1 MNRGE
6 LKTIAKRLMD
16 ERGDYWTDTELN
28 DLCSI
33 ANRAVWADLAARDE
47 GRALAIRV
55 YAEFAADAMSLSLRS
70 APLNL
75 NLLRLLSVSR
85 LKESAVVSPT
95 NKPTPLEYVEPNESA
110 MYYESP
116 ADPYNSRDLGS
127 PRWTVDGNWDLY
139 LVPPPTTT
147 VNLLLRYIPRLISA
161 SLDDDADEVLSVA
174 GGATSTAPEFQ
185 DSVIGALTHLMAS
198 KERDSALMSLQGYV
212 QQLLGGPQVGRAT
225 SRRMKVTTGY

>member
-16 ERGDYWTDTELN
+16 ERGDYWSDTELN

-33 ANRAVWADLAARDE
+33 ANRAVWAELAARDE
-47 GRALAIRV
+47 GRVLAVRT
-55 YAEFAADAMSLSLRS
+55 YAEFAADAMSLSLTS
-70 APLNL
+70 APLSL
-75 NLLRLLSVSR
+75 NMLRILSVSS

-116 ADPYNSRDLGS
+116 ADPYSSRDLGT
-127 PRWTVDGNWDLY
+127 PRWTIDGNWDLY
-139 LVPPPTTT
+139 LIPPPTTP
-147 VNLLLRYIPRLISA
+147 VNLLLRYIPRLIPA
-161 SLDDDADEVLSVA
+161 SLDDDADEMLAVA

-198 KERDSALMSLQGYV
+198 KERDSALVSLQGHV
-212 QQLLGGPQVGRAT
+212 KQLLGGPAVGRVT
-225 SRRMKVTTGY
+225 SRRMKITTGY